1 MKRQTRL
8 VISFV
13 LLVALL
19 AQPVSAKPPSLQTT
33 GVSLQTGLQNYS
45 NTSQASLASTKSDN
59 TPQPTGRY
67 IVQLKTPSLV
77 AYDGEIPGI
86 QKAPVD
92 QHGKMILQANENRV
106 YLGHVNNQ
114 IDLAL
119 GLASRA
125 IGRDV
130 TRGLLFRYD
139 VIFGG
144 FAAEMSEVE
153 ATLISQLDEVKAVY
167 PDNIRYI
174 DTDVSPTWLGTTG
187 IWNGDY
193 VRETGDGPSMTKG
206 EGVLVGMLDTGIN
219 MDHPSFA
226 ATGPVDGY
234 VHTNPF
240 GSGVYKGLCATNP
253 TNYICNDKLVGVYS
267 YVAGLETITGEDGN
281 GHGSHTA
288 STAAGNTVNLT
299 STSSISG
306 MAPHANIIAYDVCY
320 GGACPD
326 SASVFAVQ
334 QAVLDGVDVINYSIG
349 PSAGPGN
356 NPYND
361 PIELAF
367 LEIVKTGG
375 VVSTSAGNK
384 GPASSSTWKGAPWD
398 ITVAN
403 TGHRQSSADVL
414 NRSSSRGPFTL
425 LDVLEPEIAAPGTS
439 VLASDKTGT
448 PTPPYGGVNPTGTA
462 EPVLMSGTSMA
473 SPHVAGNAALL
484 RALFPDWSGMEIKSA
499 LMMTALAGTS
509 RDFDGTTDLTPFDY
523 GNGRLDMT
531 KAALTGLVMNE
542 SYRKMILA
550 NPAVGGDVRTLN
562 IPSYQNSQCLGTC
575 SFTRKFRSVAD
586 VEVTYTASVD
596 ASTSAGVNVTVE
608 PVIFTI
614 KPGHSRIVTV
624 TVDAREAPFE
634 NFVFGRVNFSSS
646 ASFSSG
652 EPISSVAIPFAV
664 RPVPSTIPGYARFNI
679 NSDQGKVFVPDIQS
693 IAADELVFEVHGLT
707 QGTISDIV
715 LSEDPTPN
723 LVYDNLDPD
732 SWKSF
737 IVPANSAVRYV
748 FEVLQTS
755 AGDLDLYFGSGD
767 TPSQATQLYYA
778 ATVKSL
784 EYLNIPISSAAPQT
798 YWVLV
803 QNWEGTLTPDSIR
816 FSEAI
821 VSSSDTGN
829 LAVATV
835 PSPPILAQT
844 PYNLEISYNLPAT
857 TLPATWYGH
866 FDTSACVG
874 VTCVQIGS
882 TDVDFVRYHYEN
894 IYYFPVVFK

>member
-1 MKRQTRL
+1 MKRFVRTLLSLFLSWAFL
-8 VISFV
+8 V
-13 LLVALL
+13 
-19 AQPVSAKPPSLQTT
+19 QPVLARPYSAPATKPSIELEQEEI
-33 GVSLQTGLQNYS
+33 S
-45 NTSQASLASTKSDN
+45 NSIQALKAN
-59 TPQPTGRY
+59 IEPNENQMALGRY

-92 QHGKMILQANENRV
+92 QRGKIILQASENNA
-106 YLGHVNNQ
+106 YLEHVNNQ
-114 IDLAL
+114 IDQVL
-119 GLASRA
+119 GVASRA

-130 TRGLLFRYD
+130 GRGLVFRYD

-144 FAAEMSEVE
+144 FAAEMSEEE
-153 ATLISQLDEVKAVY
+153 AAVIAQLDAVKAVY
-167 PDNIRYI
+167 PETIRYI
-174 DTDVSPTWLGTTG
+174 ETDVSPTWLGTTG

-193 VRETGDGPSMTKG
+193 VRDTGDGPLMTKG
-206 EGVLVGMLDTGIN
+206 EGVLVGILDTGIN

-240 GSGVYKGLCATNP
+240 GVGIYKGLCATNP
-253 TNYICNDKLVGVYS
+253 TNYLCNDKLVGVYS
-267 YVAGLETITGEDGN
+267 YVGGLETVTGEDGH

-288 STAAGNTVNLT
+288 STAVGNTIKPSASVT
-299 STSSISG
+299 ISG
-306 MAPHANIIAYDVCY
+306 MAPHANLIAYDVCY

-326 SASVFAVQ
+326 AASISAVQ
-334 QAVLDGVDVINYSIG
+334 QALLDGVDVINFSIG
-349 PSAGPGN
+349 PSNAPGQS
-356 NPYND
+356 PYSD

-367 LEIVKTGG
+367 LEIVKSGG
-375 VVSTSAGNK
+375 VVSTSAGNS
-384 GPASSSTWKGAPWD
+384 GPKPESVWKGAPWD

-403 TGHRQSSADVL
+403 TGHRSTSADVL
-414 NRSSSRGPFTL
+414 ASTSSRGPFTL

-439 VLASDKTGT
+439 VLASYKTGA
-448 PTPPYGGVNPTGTA
+448 PTLPYGGVNQTGTA
-462 EPVLMSGTSMA
+462 ETVLMSGTSMA

-499 LMMTALAGTS
+499 LMMTALAGESWYT
-509 RDFDGTTDLTPFDY
+509 TPFDF
-523 GNGRLDMT
+523 GNGRLDMH

-542 SYRKMILA
+542 SYRKMVLA
-550 NPAVGGDVRTLN
+550 NPVVGGDVKMLN
-562 IPSYQNSQCLGTC
+562 IPSYQNSQCMGSC

-608 PVIFTI
+608 PASFTI
-614 KPGHSRIVTV
+614 KPGHTKTV
-624 TVDAREAPFE
+624 TITIDASAVPFE
-634 NFVFGRVNFSSS
+634 IFVFGRVTFSTS
-646 ASFSSG
+646 ASFSTG

-664 RPVPSTIPGYARFNI
+664 RPIPSTIPGYARFNI
-679 NSDQGKVFVPDIQS
+679 TSDQGTVFVPDVQS
-693 IAADELVFEVHGLT
+693 IAAVSLVFDVHGLT
-707 QGTISDIV
+707 QSTISDIV

-723 LVYDNLDPD
+723 QVYDNLDSD

-737 IVPANSAVRYV
+737 TVEADSAVRYV

-755 AGDLDLYFGSGD
+755 AGDLDLYFGFGD

-784 EYLNIPISSAAPQT
+784 EYLNIPIDSAAPQT

-803 QNWEGTLTPDSIR
+803 QNWEGTLTEDSIKI
-816 FSEAI
+816 SEAL
-821 VSSSDTGN
+821 VSSSDVGN
-829 LAVATV
+829 LAVVPV
-835 PSPPILAQT
+835 PSTSILAQT
-844 PYNLEISYNLPAT
+844 PYDLEISYNLPAT

-866 FDTSACVG
+866 FDTFACVG

-882 TDVDFVRYHYEN
+882 TDVDFVRSNYEKF
-894 IYYFPVVFK
+894 YYFPIIYVN